1 MSFVFEIILESYPEN
16 VAPALKSFLL
26 TQLNFNPSEVSQLL
40 SMLPTAI
47 LTTDSE
53 EVANDYLELL
63 NKLGVKAHLI
73 KRVLKDVED
82 FEVVFD
88 DDDVC
93 EENPVIELQD
103 FDSLDEVLRE
113 LEALENDNSLEKDR
127 LNSSRSKSNSESS
140 TTNEDEIIVSEKI
153 EIQGFTFQDGVEEL
167 TGYEINNENDFT
179 AHFLNSASKESGE
192 PQPNHLQSSIEGFKL
207 DLQDVKAIND
217 PPCFADWQECKSE
230 VALIDNSLELE
241 DSGFIKISE
250 RGYRTQTASNEYD
263 EPEILESKNLEFQF
277 RDLHPKADC
286 NQPETCVQ
294 AEGLIDTLENSLRH
308 NDLKLIS
315 EVGNTDFLS
324 ENPDKD
330 TGLCI
335 YDELTSEISISS
347 DNSDTHQIIPQNK
360 RLSECSTEAASE
372 NSPSSDSNPVPVD
385 RNEEKCLT
393 GSDEPSQK
401 VIYHCAHLTHQRPKF
416 FDSFER
422 KIDFKVLGL
431 LVVTIFLS
439 GLNLYLFQREKADSL
454 LLDPSTTSFS
464 FTNRNTPEQAQK
476 KEVILDSVKKSPIVA
491 STDSIKTEVFNS
503 AKGAMTV
510 SVKKVSETLAFIELH
525 YKEAQ
530 AVDSPTLSNSSI
542 DNLAWIESLRYS
554 GLVEV
559 NDKHLS
565 AKGECRVLEKD
576 PKRLARFVMPC
587 KILIT
592 ETEAKIFL
600 NDEKVLTLTKTN

>member
-1 MSFVFEIILESYPEN
+1 VSFVFEIILESYPEN

-82 FEVVFD
+82 FEIVLE

-103 FDSLDEVLRE
+103 VDSLDEVLRE

-127 LNSSRSKSNSESS
+127 LNSSRFKLNSESS
-140 TTNEDEIIVSEKI
+140 ATNEDEIIVSEKI
-153 EIQGFTFQDGVEEL
+153 KIQGFTFQDGVEEL
-167 TGYEINNENDFT
+167 TSYKINNENDFT
-179 AHFLNSASKESGE
+179 AHFLNSSSKESSE
-192 PQPNHLQSSIEGFKL
+192 PQTNHLQTSIEDFKL
-207 DLQDVKAIND
+207 HVQDVKAINE
-217 PPCFADWQECKSE
+217 PPYFADWQESKSE
-230 VALIDNSLELE
+230 FALIDNSLELE
-241 DSGFIKISE
+241 DSGFTKISE
-250 RGYRTQTASNEYD
+250 RDYRTQTTSNGYD

-277 RDLHPKADC
+277 RDLHPKAHC
-286 NQPETCVQ
+286 SQPETCLQ
-294 AEGLIDTLENSLRH
+294 AEGLIDPLENSLRH
-308 NDLKLIS
+308 DDLKLIS

-330 TGLCI
+330 TGLCL
-335 YDELTSEISISS
+335 YDDLTSEISSS
-347 DNSDTHQIIPQNK
+347 DKHPKIPQNK
-360 RLSECSTEAASE
+360 RLSECSTEAALE
-372 NSPSSDSNPVPVD
+372 NTPSSDSNPVAVD
-385 RNEEKCLT
+385 RNEEKCRAA
-393 GSDEPSQK
+393 SDEPSQK
-401 VIYHCAHLTHQRPKF
+401 VNYHFSHLTHQRPKF
-416 FDSFER
+416 FDSLER
-422 KIDFKVLGL
+422 QIDFKVLGL
-431 LVVTIFLS
+431 LVVAIFLS
-439 GLNLYLFQREKADSL
+439 GLNLYLFQREKVNSV
-454 LLDPSTTSFS
+454 LLDPSTTSFF
-464 FTNRNTPEQAQK
+464 FTNRSTPEQARE
-476 KEVILDSVKKSPIVA
+476 KEVFLDSVKKSSIVA

-510 SVKKVSETLAFIELH
+510 SVKKVSETLAFIELN

-530 AVDSPTLSNSSI
+530 AVDSLTLSNSSK

-559 NDKHLS
+559 NDRDLS

-576 PKRLARFVMPC
+576 PKRLARFIMPC

-592 ETEAKIFL
+592 QTEAKIFL
-600 NDEKVLTLTKTN
+600 NDGKVLTLTKTD